1 MGIPASR
8 VRFYLDGRETHVEV
22 VPGKSTPIPTE
33 VAEGD
38 LSKSANLD
46 IDGSLVQPG
55 LEIVIEVD
63 PDGTVDAE
71 LGVQTRIPAT
81 GRLAVVVRDM
91 PAFDLTLI
99 PFLWNKN
106 PDSAIVE
113 LIDGMAGDPGNHE
126 MLWGTRTLLPVGDL
140 KVKAHEPVLT
150 STNNGYRILS
160 ETRAIHAL
168 ERATGYYRGMM
179 SGAVTGISGI
189 AYRPGRWSFG
199 HPDSTNMAHGLG
211 HNLSL
216 QHAQCGDATNPD
228 PTFPYPEGSIGA
240 WGYDFRDGGKLVQ
253 PSSPDLMSYCEP
265 WWISDYHFTNAL
277 RYRLSDGGSVGRSRV
292 ASPTRA
298 LLLWGG
304 IDSEGMPFLEPVL
317 VVDAPAALP
326 LSEGDHEIAGRA
338 ANGRELFSLRFS
350 MPEVADGDGSSSFAF
365 VLPVGPGWEESLS
378 RITLSGPDGS
388 VELDGESDHSIAI
401 LRDPRTGQVRGVLRD
416 LPEAVLTREDAIAA
430 VSVARGLELL
440 FSRGMPGPEAWRR

>member
-179 SGAVTGISGI
+179 SGAVTPSLPMAIIHG
-189 AYRPGRWSFG
+189 GR
-199 HPDSTNMAHGLG
+199 
-211 HNLSL
+211 
-216 QHAQCGDATNPD
+216 
-228 PTFPYPEGSIGA
+228 
-240 WGYDFRDGGKLVQ
+240 
-253 PSSPDLMSYCEP
+253 
-265 WWISDYHFTNAL
+265 
-277 RYRLSDGGSVGRSRV
+277 
-292 ASPTRA
+292 
-298 LLLWGG
+298 
-304 IDSEGMPFLEPVL
+304 
-317 VVDAPAALP
+317 
-326 LSEGDHEIAGRA
+326 
-338 ANGRELFSLRFS
+338 
-350 MPEVADGDGSSSFAF
+350 
-365 VLPVGPGWEESLS
+365 
-378 RITLSGPDGS
+378 
-388 VELDGESDHSIAI
+388 
-401 LRDPRTGQVRGVLRD
+401 
-416 LPEAVLTREDAIAA
+416 
-430 VSVARGLELL
+430 
-440 FSRGMPGPEAWRR
+440 